1 MEDIKKGVDKIRK
14 LKFEHAKIKTAVG
27 KVRYTLGSPPDV
39 FIRKALE
46 DSDSESE
53 EETADQRKNTNGF
66 KQKRYRKNGNQGRK
80 PRIHQDDF
88 PELK

>member
-27 KVRYTLGSPPDV
+27 KVRYTLGSPPDIFV
-39 FIRKALE
+39 RKALE

-53 EETADQRKNTNGF
+53 E
-66 KQKRYRKNGNQGRK
+66 
-80 PRIHQDDF
+80 
-88 PELK
+88 